1 LIKARSR
8 HQLQNYRSEIKA
20 TSPLGEKLEALA
32 AIRSREGYMAGVEK
46 LGDRNSYLL
55 VERHCPICIAA
66 TSCTGLCREE
76 LSVFRKLLGDRVQ
89 VERTEHIVAGASRCA
104 YVISRRA
111 NSPSPED

>member
-1 LIKARSR
+1 
-8 HQLQNYRSEIKA
+8 
-20 TSPLGEKLEALA
+20 
-32 AIRSREGYMAGVEK
+32 MAGVEK

-89 VERTEHIVAGASRCA
+89 VERTEHIVAGAGP
-104 YVISRRA
+104 RA
-111 NSPSPED
+111 DPLKRPAASPPPPKCQPGLPGSIQRWGDAPHTHGAPIL